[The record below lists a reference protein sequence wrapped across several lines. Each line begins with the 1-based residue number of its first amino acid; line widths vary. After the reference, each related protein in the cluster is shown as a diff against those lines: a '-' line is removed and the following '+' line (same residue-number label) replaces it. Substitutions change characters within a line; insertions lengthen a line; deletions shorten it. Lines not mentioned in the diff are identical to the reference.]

1 MTRTFGKRDGDSKKK
16 EAKCNMKKKNGRGD
30 ERRNL
35 LRGSAVARIVSVRKL
50 IRYTAVR
57 LALFEPT

>member
-16 EAKCNMKKKNGRGD
+16 EAKCNMKKKMEEGTNGGIYL
-30 ERRNL
+30 EAA
-35 LRGSAVARIVSVRKL
+35 AVARIVSVKKL